1 MDLELRRRFFA
12 EELQAVCNF
21 RSPGLLDAFAAVPR
35 ERFLSPGPWTVLGD
49 AGDGMAMM
57 GGAPRHRTTPDAD
70 PAHVYHNVAIAI
82 DPARQLFNG
91 QPGTLAVYLDL
102 LDLAPGKRVLH
113 VGSGLGYY
121 TAVMAQAV
129 GAAGRVLTFEVDE
142 SLAAGAREN
151 LASMPWVDVR
161 HGDAT
166 GPLDG
171 VFDAMLVNAG
181 VTHPLDTWLDALAP
195 GGRLIL
201 PLTGTMPHTPPQRGS
216 RAGGPGMGSPIG
228 KGVTWLLTK
237 QDDGNLSVRPI
248 GIVAIYSAI
257 GLRDGTLNTQVGKAL
272 MGGPMQWAAVT
283 HLRRDPHEPSSS
295 CWLHGP
301 TWCWSTQ

>member
-21 RSPGLLDAFAAVPR
+21 RSPGLLEAFAAVPR
-35 ERFLSPGPWTVLGD
+35 ERFLSQGPWTVLGD

-102 LDLAPGKRVLH
+102 LDLAPGKRVVH
-113 VGSGLGYY
+113 VGCGLGYY

-142 SLAAGAREN
+142 SLAAGARRN
-151 LASMPWVDVR
+151 LATMPWVDVR

-166 GPLDG
+166 GPLNG

-181 VTHPLDTWLDALAP
+181 VTHPLDAWLDALAP

-201 PLTGTMPHTPPQRGS
+201 PLTGTIPQM
-216 RAGGPGMGSPIG
+216 GPQIG

-257 GLRDGTLNTQVGKAL
+257 GLRDEALNAQVGKAL
-272 MGGPMQWAAVT
+272 MGGPMQWAAVK
-283 HLRRDPHEPSSS
+283 HLRRDPHDASSS